1 MIQTI
6 FSLHV
11 REQQFLLQLIKRWW
25 MKVTQQLSEPSAAS
39 WGPVQGLRTVTKSF
53 NVSTGN
59 QFTTARPPPQLHTH
73 THTHTHTYSSH
84 DAVRSGP
91 GKQTLS
97 DTLFTNCWH
106 QPIRA
111 AAAVMSS
118 ATGKEKSWDVKS
130 ELWCSG
136 LFFFFLFHVSEV
148 VEMNWKLI
156 YILSDLN

>member
-73 THTHTHTYSSH
+73 THTHTHIVPMMQC
-84 DAVRSGP
+84 AQVLGN
-91 GKQTLS
+91 KLS

-136 LFFFFLFHVSEV
+136 LFFFFFYFMSVKS
-148 VEMNWKLI
+148 WKWTE
-156 YILSDLN
+156 S